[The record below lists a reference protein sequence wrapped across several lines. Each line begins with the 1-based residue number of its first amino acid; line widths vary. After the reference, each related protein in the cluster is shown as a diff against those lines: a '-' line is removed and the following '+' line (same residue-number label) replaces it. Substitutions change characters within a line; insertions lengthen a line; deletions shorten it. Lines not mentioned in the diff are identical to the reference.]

1 MPILSVTEPE
11 GGEAESNKSKY
22 STVQDSTFFG
32 RHSPFIGHCQVERC
46 MCDRPSPGCLTAAA
60 ARLSTVNSTS

>member
-22 STVQDSTFFG
+22 STVQYSTFFG
-32 RHSPFIGHCQVERC
+32 RHSPFIGHCTVKLKDACVTIPVQ
-46 MCDRPSPGCLTAAA
+46 AA
-60 ARLSTVNSTS
+60 

>member
-22 STVQDSTFFG
+22 SSVQYFFLVGTAHLSGTGKLKDACVTVPVQ
-32 RHSPFIGHCQVERC
+32 
-46 MCDRPSPGCLTAAA
+46 AA
-60 ARLSTVNSTS
+60 